1 MDDELIV
8 KVIAICTVIAVGLCG
23 TGYVLARAVAYKSD
37 PTLRCIYRGIL
48 ISNLLA
54 MLTSFSNLL
63 LGTIAG
69 TWTLGNTA
77 CQLVGLTNLV
87 LTSGATWIMAIAA
100 VERYF
105 RFLLASD
112 HPSTFSQKNVNILVA
127 GMYVLIILVATGPLY
142 GLGEYTNFRGHVTL
156 TIMAN
161 STIQNISHA
170 DKMADERFHVTL
182 LHRATVIGKIPDPIP
197 WFVKHLEQDY
207 GMTTSRFMWMD
218 RGLCFLLRAWTQ
230 RHALSFWSAYQ
241 ADGLRSQLTRHLWQ
255 QELLWSARMEHLD
268 FVAHLDQDEYRRY
281 VDIYVPLSK
290 PWSVYSGFHVTA
302 RARHAMVRIP
312 IGHQHTVAPRA
323 LSNNV
328 RGVVRSEP
336 LHDVRV

>member
-1 MDDELIV
+1 MDIGASIKVGVITVVLQVFVVMGLVTMTRLCIIRNKTITGSLIRLSLV
-8 KVIAICTVIAVGLCG
+8 MNLLSGTANLVGLL
-23 TGYVLARAVAYKSD
+23 V
-37 PTLRCIYRGIL
+37 
-48 ISNLLA
+48 
-54 MLTSFSNLL
+54 
-63 LGTIAG
+63 GTIQG